1 MQEERKSKTEK
12 FDELGDEKAAA
23 LAQTE
28 QDALEYLLNKYKNT
42 VRLKARSSYL
52 TGADREDIVQEGMI
66 GLYGAIRSFRPDRQ
80 ASFRSFA
87 EMCITRRILTAIK
100 TATRQKHKPLNN
112 YVSMDKPMYE
122 DSGDRTLSEVVP
134 DEAGGVNPE
143 ELFIDRESA
152 KSMEDRIKSKLSA
165 FERSVADMYIE
176 GLSYQEIARKLSK
189 SPKSVDNALQRIK
202 SKVEG
207 ILEERRTGD
216 EP

>member
-42 VRLKARSSYL
+42 VRLKARSYYL

-134 DEAGGVNPE
+134 DEAEGVNPE

>member
-42 VRLKARSSYL
+42 VRLKARSYYL